1 MLTDAWSPGRA
12 AGKPEHVHLANQ
24 QLSKVSRSKLS
35 CLLWC
40 VSCLLSS
47 SMTQFAFSLRR
58 VYWYLLLRLLPTLC
72 PLSLY
77 STSYMS
83 VFTLKKKI
91 LSISF
96 PSYTWIYPTHCHH
109 VLKCHL
115 VSPTQC
121 ATWNL
126 KRKFSCHHFQN
137 ILLGYFWSYVIQVS
151 RNLLKMPNEAI
162 NFFIDCS
169 ECGNKLEWVTQT
181 FS

>member
-83 VFTLKKKI
+83 VFTLKKNT
-91 LSISF
+91 F
-96 PSYTWIYPTHCHH
+96 
-109 VLKCHL
+109 HL
-115 VSPTQC
+115 IPLLYL
-121 ATWNL
+121 NL
-126 KRKFSCHHFQN
+126 PHSLPPC
-137 ILLGYFWSYVIQVS
+137 
-151 RNLLKMPNEAI
+151 LKMPPCQPNTMCNLKPQAQI
-162 NFFIDCS
+162 QLPPLSKHLTRLLLVLRHPGFQKS
-169 ECGNKLEWVTQT
+169 TQNA
-181 FS
+181 